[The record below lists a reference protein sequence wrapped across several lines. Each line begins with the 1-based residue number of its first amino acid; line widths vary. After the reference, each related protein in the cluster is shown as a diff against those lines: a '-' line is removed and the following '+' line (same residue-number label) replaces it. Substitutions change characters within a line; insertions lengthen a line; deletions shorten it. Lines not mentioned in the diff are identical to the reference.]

1 MASQN
6 FSVTSSV
13 SGRFILTGSRSAIFR
28 VSGAGRG
35 DFRFR
40 LRWNDNPGDSG
51 DALGTVTIAG
61 YSQTTGGEQGNVVLT
76 AFDLTAGDYGCDF
89 GAIKDF
95 DNFFSSTLIEFRD
108 NDGQDINGSVEYIGV
123 DQDVFDF
130 TLSNSISASPNPVFC
145 NDVTTISWS
154 GTTTA
159 GNLQNTLSGII
170 STTTSATTGGGT
182 VDLGLQSVVGSNS
195 PATRTQ
201 FITTCRAFTNGL
213 GTYCVSDSLTIQVY
227 NDNTPNNY
235 TVPSPSNLE
244 PSTLTTIQVGSI
256 TGIDCPNTV
265 VSAGPG
271 TSVST
276 NNVNYSSSITIQNNQ
291 SFFIRATSPPFNTN
305 PNGLTNTASFS
316 VTVGTVQRFFTLTT
330 RAPDVNETFNYS
342 NKSDYVPYP
351 DIDTIPDPDPDIR
364 NQSNPYIQTN
374 TLLVDD
380 VELGNPYGVEIK
392 SDKPDTQV
400 RIRRSGQ
407 TSFGTWQDV
416 RSI

>member
-6 FSVTSSV
+6 FSVTSNV
-13 SGRFILTGSRSAIFR
+13 DGRFVQTGGRDAIFR
-28 VSGAGRG
+28 VTGAGRG

-40 LRWNDNPGDSG
+40 ITWNDNPDTEG

-61 YSQTTGGEQGNVVLT
+61 VSQTTGGETGNVTLT
-76 AFDLTAGDYGCDF
+76 AFDLTPGDYACNFNAQNDF
-89 GAIKDF
+89 LSFNGSK
-95 DNFFSSTLIEFRD
+95 LEFRD
-108 NDGQDINGSVEYIGV
+108 DGGNDVNATIEFISVTQDT
-123 DQDVFDF
+123 F
-130 TLSNSISASPNPVFC
+130 TFTVSNSISASPNPVFC
-145 NDVTTISWS
+145 NDVTTISWT
-154 GTTTA
+154 GTTSQ

-170 STTTSATTGGGT
+170 STTTSATAGGGT
-182 VDLGLQSVVGSNS
+182 FDLGLQSVVGSNS

-213 GTYCVSDSLTIQVY
+213 GNYCVSDSLTIQVY

-235 TVPSPSNLE
+235 TVPSPTNLE
-244 PSTLTTIQVGSI
+244 PSTLTTIQVGPI

-276 NNVNYSSSITIQNNQ
+276 NNSNFSSSITIQNNQ
-291 SFFIRATSPPFNTN
+291 TFYIRATSPPFNTN
-305 PNGLTNTASFS
+305 PNGLTNSASFS

>member
-13 SGRFILTGSRSAIFR
+13 NGQFVQTGGRDAIFR
-28 VSGAGRG
+28 VTGAGRG

-40 LRWNDNPGDSG
+40 ITWSDDPDDAG

-61 YSQTTGGEQGNVVLT
+61 VSQTTGGENGNVTLT
-76 AFDLTAGDYGCDF
+76 AFDLTPGDYACNF
-89 GAIKDF
+89 NAQNNFLSI
-95 DNFFSSTLIEFRD
+95 DNNTIRFRD
-108 NDGQDINGSVEYIGV
+108 NDGDDENARIQFESVTQDT
-123 DQDVFDF
+123 F
-130 TLSNSISASPNPVFC
+130 TFTVSNSISASPNPVFC
-145 NDVTTISWS
+145 NDVTTISWT
-154 GTTTA
+154 GTTSQ
-159 GNLQNTLSGII
+159 GNLQNTLSGIF
-170 STTTSATTGGGT
+170 STTTSATAGGGT
-182 VDLGLQSVVGSNS
+182 YDLGVQSVVGSQS
-195 PATRTQ
+195 PVTRTQ

-213 GTYCVSDSLTIQVY
+213 GNYCVTDSVTVQVY

-235 TVPSPSNLE
+235 TVPSPTNLE
-244 PSTLTTIQVGSI
+244 PSTLTTIQVGPI

-276 NNVNYSSSITIQNNQ
+276 NNATYSSSVTIQNNQ

-342 NKSDYVPYP
+342 NQSDYVPYP

-374 TLLVDD
+374 TLLIDD
-380 VELGNPYGVEIK
+380 IELGTPNGVEIK
-392 SDKPDTQV
+392 TNNPNAQV
-400 RIRRSGQ
+400 RIKRSGQ
-407 TSFGTWQDV
+407 TTFGGWQDV